1 MKCPYCEQKTM
12 VKETFMDLNGRNAPA
27 SVSRLVKS
35 HGFEAQS
42 VARRRRCLNPPC
54 LLRYDSIEMSVEDL
68 TTLLEDV
75 AAQAMATARE
85 AS

>member
-1 MKCPYCEQKTM
+1 
-12 VKETFMDLNGRNAPA
+12 
-27 SVSRLVKS
+27 
-35 HGFEAQS
+35 
-42 VARRRRCLNPPC
+42 CLNPPC

-75 AAQAMATARE
+75 AAQARATARE